1 VSTSMASP
9 LLDPLALASSFR
21 KPICSGLDTLGFTAQ
36 VRERGRPTVLQG
48 HCGLDRFPAPSVVV
62 LADDRF
68 SITGN
73 TSHAVITLAAKFTGL
88 IAGSFIAER
97 MARTAYR
104 ASTSDSR

>member
-1 VSTSMASP
+1 VSTSTASP
-9 LLDPLALASSFR
+9 TLDPLALASSFR
-21 KPICSGLDTLGFTAQ
+21 KPICSGLGYPQLHPASP
-36 VRERGRPTVLQG
+36 ERGRPTVLQG
-48 HCGLDRFPAPSVVV
+48 HCGLDRFPAPSVIV
-62 LADDRF
+62 LANDRF

-73 TSHAVITLAAKFTGL
+73 TSHAVITIAAKLTGL